1 MGTEY
6 TQATTCMVT
15 SGGNLSAA
23 VSAQLHFDALQPLD
37 FAVRIFNDLKSEDE
51 KERWTIPVSLF
62 DKLRGL
68 DSTTTTTEGT
78 IEATVIWHMS
88 FLRKQVL
95 IEFDLNGRPPTTLMI
110 PRRDIKRFMK
120 LIKQILTEDPQAVP
134 DYLDGERLR
143 FIGRY

>member
-6 TQATTCMVT
+6 TKATTCTVT
-15 SGGNLSAA
+15 SGGVVSAG

-37 FAVRIFNDLKSEDE
+37 FAVYIFNGLKSEDKE
-51 KERWTIPVSLF
+51 ERWTLPVSLF

-68 DSTTTTTEGT
+68 DNSATTTEGT
-78 IEATVIWHMS
+78 IEASVIRHLS

-95 IEFDLNGRPPTTLMI
+95 IELDLNGRPPTTLMI

-120 LIKQILTEDPQAVP
+120 LINQVLADDPLAVP
-134 DYLDGERLR
+134 DYIDGQWLR
-143 FIGRY
+143 FVGRY

>member
-15 SGGNLSAA
+15 SGGTFSAA
-23 VSAQLHFDALQPLD
+23 VSAQLHFDALKPLD

-51 KERWTIPVSLF
+51 KERWTLPVSLF

-68 DSTTTTTEGT
+68 DSSTTTIEGT
-78 IEATVIWHMS
+78 IEASVIRHLS
-88 FLRKQVL
+88 FLRRQVL
-95 IEFDLNGRPPTTLMI
+95 IELDLNGRPPTTLMI

-120 LIKQILTEDPQAVP
+120 LIKGILTDDPLAVP
-134 DYLDGERLR
+134 DCLDGQRLR
-143 FIGRY
+143 FTGRY